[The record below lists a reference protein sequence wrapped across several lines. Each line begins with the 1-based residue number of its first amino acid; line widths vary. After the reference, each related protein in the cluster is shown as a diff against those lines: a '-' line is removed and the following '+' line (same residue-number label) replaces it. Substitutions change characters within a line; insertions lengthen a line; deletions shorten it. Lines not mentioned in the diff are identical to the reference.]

1 MLGGAQAGLASDA
14 WTKGSMMQRKT
25 AGLAAA
31 AALLVALT
39 ACGDKPE
46 AAALTAA
53 TEALARKD
61 AGAAVVELKALLERQ
76 PQSAA
81 GRYLLGKALLAQG
94 NAAAAE
100 IELAK
105 AEDLRHDPNLV
116 APERARALVGAGQS
130 AKALGTYGS
139 VSLSD
144 PRADAELKV
153 TLAGAAAAT
162 GQQAL
167 AATLL
172 TEAAKAGPEL
182 PRAVMLRARLE
193 LAAGQAPAALAR
205 LDTLTGSTGPETAD
219 AWVLKGEIQQSHLKN
234 TEAALAAFRQA
245 LQADP
250 GHVAAHRG
258 TVLLLLARGDTAG
271 AAAQLEALERAKPNQ
286 AAAKVL
292 HAMVALAKK
301 DYAGVRDKVQP
312 LLNASPNNPV
322 LLELAGTA
330 EFHLNAFDK
339 AESLLKTALD
349 RAPNLTMA
357 RQTLAQVYLKRGQ
370 SDRAL
375 ETLGPMLKSGSIPA
389 AVLAMAGQAHLL
401 NGDAAQAQKL
411 FAAGQ
416 ASAPDDDRFQV
427 GLAVARL
434 AQNGSPAALAELEAL
449 ARRSPTATADAA
461 LIAHHMRRQD
471 WARALTAIDGLARKQ
486 PDGPAAHLLRAQ
498 VQSARNDRA
507 GARASYEAALKTD
520 ARLLPALQGLAG
532 LDILE
537 GKPELARQR
546 LAPLAAERPADIRA
560 QLALVHLMDRIGT
573 PPEEVIAQLGKAVAA
588 SPESAALRL
597 QLINT
602 LLRNGQVA
610 TAKTAAADAVAAIP
624 GNAEL
629 LHAQGRVSLAAGD
642 HQQAVSAFN
651 ELTQKLPKS
660 PQLQL
665 DLASARIGLDDLAGA
680 ERHLRRA
687 LELAPEMPG
696 AQEALVATLLRNGRH
711 DAALAFAKQVQQ
723 RQPSSAVGHFFEGDV
738 ELQRQR
744 WDAALAAYRQAL
756 RLEPSARSA
765 IRLHTALL
773 AARRTDDAGK
783 LAKSWSAEHPD
794 QVDFTAYLADQAALR
809 GDLAGAEAA
818 YGDVLRLRPAHAGA
832 LNNLAWLLAR
842 QGKPGALAVAERAR
856 AAAPYSATVQ
866 DTLALALAAE
876 GQVKRA
882 LETQAKLVERYP
894 GNPDFRL
901 HLAELL
907 VKNGDKSKA
916 RDELDVLT
924 RLGDRYPRQGE
935 VAALRART

>member
-1 MLGGAQAGLASDA
+1 M
-14 WTKGSMMQRKT
+14 
-25 AGLAAA
+25 AAVA
-31 AALLVALT
+31 TLLVALS

-46 AAALTAA
+46 AAALATA
-53 TEALARKD
+53 TEALASKD

-94 NAAAAE
+94 NATAAD

-105 AEDLRHDPNLV
+105 AEDLRHDPSLV
-116 APERARALVGAGQS
+116 SPERARALVSAGQPG
-130 AKALGTYGS
+130 KALERYRSTT
-139 VSLSD
+139 LAD
-144 PRADAELKV
+144 PKADAELKV

-167 AATLL
+167 AETLL
-172 TEAAKAGPEL
+172 SEAAKGGPEV
-182 PRAVMLRARLE
+182 PRAAMLRARLD
-193 LAAGQAPAALAR
+193 LAAGQAPAAMAR
-205 LDTLTGSTGPETAD
+205 LDALTGSTGPETAD
-219 AWVLKGEIQQSHLKN
+219 AWVLKGEIQQSHFRN
-234 TEAALAAFRQA
+234 TETALAAFRQA

-250 GHVAAHRG
+250 AHVAAHRG
-258 TVLLLLARGDTAG
+258 AVLLLLARGDTAG

-330 EFHLNAFDK
+330 EFNLNAFDK

-349 RAPNLTMA
+349 RAPNLAMA
-357 RQTLAQVYLKRGQ
+357 RQNLAQLYLRRGQ
-370 SDRAL
+370 PDRAL
-375 ETLGPMLKSGSIPA
+375 ETLGPMLKSGTMPA

-401 NGDAAQAQKL
+401 NGEPAQAQKL

-416 ASAPDDDRFQV
+416 ASSPGDDRFQV

-434 AQNGSPAALAELEAL
+434 AQNGSPAALAELDAL
-449 ARRSPTATADAA
+449 ARRSQTVTADVA
-461 LIAHHMRRQD
+461 LIAHHMRRKD
-471 WARALTAIDGLARKQ
+471 WARALAAIDGLARKQ
-486 PDGPAAHLLRAQ
+486 PDGPMAHLLRAQ

-507 GARASYEAALKTD
+507 GARTSYETALKAD

-532 LDILE
+532 LDILD

-546 LAPLAAERPADIRA
+546 LAPLAAERPADARA

-573 PPEEVIAQLGKAVAA
+573 PPEDVVAQLGKAIAA
-588 SPESAALRL
+588 SPDSVALRL
-597 QLINT
+597 QLVNT
-602 LLRNGQVA
+602 LLRNGQVT

-629 LHAQGRVSLAAGD
+629 LHAQGRASVAAGD

-665 DLASARIGLDDLAGA
+665 DLASARIGLGDMAGA

-687 LELAPEMPG
+687 LELAPEMAG

-711 DAALAFAKQVQQ
+711 DHALTFARQVQQ
-723 RQPSSAVGHFFEGDV
+723 RQPASAVGHYFEGDV

-744 WDAALAAYRQAL
+744 WDAAVAAYRQAL

-773 AARRTDDAGK
+773 AARRSDDAST

-794 QVDFTAYLADQAALR
+794 QVEFIVYLADQSALR

-818 YGDVLRLRPAHAGA
+818 YGDVLRMQPAHAGA

-842 QGKPGALAVAERAR
+842 QGKPGALVMAERAR
-856 AAAPYSATVQ
+856 TAAPYSPAVQ

-882 LETQAKLVERYP
+882 VEIQTRLVERFP
-894 GNPDFRL
+894 NQPDFRL

-916 RDELDVLT
+916 RNELDVLA
-924 RLGDRYPRQGE
+924 RLGDRYPRQRE
-935 VAALRART
+935 VSALRERT